1 VDEQDTL
8 ALSLALMR
16 RMLDVAPLQRQIM
29 VRSLRPTADAPLL
42 ADISHVCEELEAI
55 AGAIPAGAIF
65 PERTSVIQQLADAL
79 NWRAIARRKA
89 DDLPG
94 AVGDYQRAAAHFTEI
109 GREDLAAKANQS
121 IAELRVD
128 EEGHVDEGLE
138 RLMAQL
144 RTLDPGTLPYVR
156 TQIDIGELL
165 SQHGDDY
172 EARKYLVAAETTL
185 LAISPNPS
193 EQSILGDL
201 LKSLEAI
208 EGGSVVDPAHPLPL
222 ATAMDTRALY
232 QRLYFALARA
242 YRRSDPDKSAAY
254 EEKLRDFNRG
264 KRSLTPDEL
273 EGLASGRLALD
284 QLPRRFN
291 KT

>member
-16 RMLDVAPLQRQIM
+16 RMLEVAPLQRQIM
-29 VRSLRPTADAPLL
+29 VRSLRPTADAALL

-79 NWRAIARRKA
+79 HWRAIARRKA

-94 AVGDYQRAAAHFTEI
+94 ALADFRRAAAHFTEI
-109 GREDLAAKANQS
+109 GREDLAAKTNQS

-144 RTLDPGTLPYVR
+144 RTLEAGTLPYVR

-208 EGGSVVDPAHPLPL
+208 EGGSVDPAHPLPL

-242 YRRSDPDKSAAY
+242 HRRSDPDKSAAY

>member
-1 VDEQDTL
+1 
-8 ALSLALMR
+8 
-16 RMLDVAPLQRQIM
+16 
-29 VRSLRPTADAPLL
+29 
-42 ADISHVCEELEAI
+42 
-55 AGAIPAGAIF
+55 
-65 PERTSVIQQLADAL
+65 
-79 NWRAIARRKA
+79 
-89 DDLPG
+89 
-94 AVGDYQRAAAHFTEI
+94 
-109 GREDLAAKANQS
+109 
-121 IAELRVD
+121 
-128 EEGHVDEGLE
+128 
-138 RLMAQL
+138 MAQL